1 MFKSNDVKNTL
12 LIITCSLF
20 AINVWAQNG
29 KKVYDQENLFTSGEA
44 AKLDSMLQQYSI
56 RSGNNMFIVS
66 DTADVSVNVYA
77 DRLFIQYNST
87 GKPSLILLMS
97 RKNSLLLIAVNAK
110 LRPYLSQEQMMAMIN
125 AGIPSFRDKRT
136 ADGAKLICL
145 KAMELLN
152 NTAINTQ

>member
-1 MFKSNDVKNTL
+1 MKNIL
-12 LIITCSLF
+12 LIINFSLF
-20 AINVWAQNG
+20 ALHILAQNG
-29 KKVYDQENLFTSGEA
+29 KRVYDRENIFTSSET

-66 DTADVSVNVYA
+66 DTADISANVYA
-77 DRLFIQYNST
+77 DRLFTQFSSME
-87 GKPSLILLMS
+87 KPALALLMS